1 MKNNVVK
8 VQGTNFVREVS
19 SMGLSNLDV
28 AAKNEYYAKV
38 QLLKNQKQE
47 INNINVEMNS
57 LKKEM
62 SEIKELLVKLLSK
75 G

>member
-1 MKNNVVK
+1 MKNDIVK

-19 SMGLSNLDV
+19 SMGLSNLDT

-38 QLLKNQKQE
+38 QMLKTQKHE